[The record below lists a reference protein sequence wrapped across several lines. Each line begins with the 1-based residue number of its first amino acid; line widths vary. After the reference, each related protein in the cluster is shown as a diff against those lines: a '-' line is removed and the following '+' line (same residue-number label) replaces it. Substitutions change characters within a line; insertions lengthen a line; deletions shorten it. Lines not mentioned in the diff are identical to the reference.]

1 MSILVLKKKKKT
13 EGLNLWNFPMTCG
26 TTDPNTMWNF
36 NTNYKVED
44 IGHLVSVG
52 EEIQDGKINLLVV

>member
-1 MSILVLKKKKKT
+1 
-13 EGLNLWNFPMTCG
+13 MTCG

-52 EEIQDGKINLLVV
+52 EEIQDSLIQCGVKGIRFNAQPCYFVDLR